1 MTEEEISSLYVLQV
15 STHPLTGKVDEGYRL
30 YLTQRYLDLMERL
43 TQLGYK
49 RTLHAP
55 FTEFIV
61 NTYGILGERPNVNSS
76 QTIDYNNSDFLI
88 KLITT
93 TAPRKLQK
101 DLLLLLTCLHNL
113 AERDRKPLL
122 LW

>member
-30 YLTQRYLDLMERL
+30 YLTQRYLDLMEQL
-43 TQLGYK
+43 NQLGYK

-61 NTYGILGERPNVNSS
+61 NTYGILAERPSVNST
-76 QTIDYNNSDFLI
+76 QTIDYNNSDFLV

-93 TAPRKLQK
+93 TAPRRLQK